1 MSFPLKSINY
11 KTMLTKLFPDA
22 METYIYEKLTLIQKI
37 GPAQFVTH
45 LDAGNKIKWAKQIE
59 DLHLKE
65 LRDLLEAQDW
75 ENKPNPKT

>member
-1 MSFPLKSINY
+1 
-11 KTMLTKLFPDA
+11 MLTKLFPDA

-37 GPAQFVTH
+37 GPTQFVTH

-65 LRDLLEAQDW
+65 LQDLLEAQDW
-75 ENKPNPKT
+75 ENNPKT

>member
-22 METYIYEKLTLIQKI
+22 METYIYEKLTLIHKI

-45 LDAGNKIKWAKQIE
+45 LDAGNKIKWAKQ
-59 DLHLKE
+59 
-65 LRDLLEAQDW
+65 LENQDY
-75 ENKPNPKT
+75 ENNPKPKQSISTIKT